1 MDQVIVDLQERLAH
15 QEAAIDEFTRQSL
28 AQDERIAAL
37 IRRIDQLETQLRE
50 LSEQV
55 GEAVEDAPPPHY

>member
-1 MDQVIVDLQERLAH
+1 MEQAIVDLQERLAH
-15 QEAAIDEFTRQSL
+15 QEAAIDELTRQSL

-37 IRRIDQLETQLRE
+37 IRRIEQLETQLRE

>member
-15 QEAAIDEFTRQSL
+15 QEAAIDELTRQLL

>member
-1 MDQVIVDLQERLAH
+1 MDPAIVDLQERLAH
-15 QEAAIDEFTRQSL
+15 QEAAIDELTRQSL

-37 IRRIDQLETQLRE
+37 IRRIEQLETQLRE

>member
-15 QEAAIDEFTRQSL
+15 QEAAIDELTRQL
-28 AQDERIAAL
+28 PAQDERIAAL